1 MRRAHVILMTSRRL
15 SPLAAVAALIVAATL
30 AGCTSTGTTTG
41 SGSVRGGAGS
51 GWENF
56 RADAG
61 ITTSERVS

>member
-1 MRRAHVILMTSRRL
+1 M
-15 SPLAAVAALIVAATL
+15 PLAAAVLMAMLV
-30 AGCTSTGTTTG
+30 AGCTSTGTTG

-61 ITTSERVS
+61 GVAGGPVS

>member
-1 MRRAHVILMTSRRL
+1 MRRAHVTPMTRAHLM
-15 SPLAAVAALIVAATL
+15 PLAAAVLMAMLV
-30 AGCTSTGTTTG
+30 AGCTSTGTTG

-61 ITTSERVS
+61 GAAGGPVS